1 MTLTEPAVIVTGR
14 LVRLREKREEDARQ
28 DYEWRTDPELAT
40 YDATRPMTMSFRSY
54 LRTYREELEHPTRYR
69 RSLVIE
75 DLESGRHIG
84 NVMYYGYEDE
94 LNQAELGITIG
105 DRAFWSRGC
114 GTDAVRCMLRH
125 VFRDREMQRVYL
137 HTLQWNERAKHA
149 FHSAGFRPVR
159 PVHRGGY
166 DFILMDI
173 RAEEFEAAERAE
185 SDTR

>member
-75 DLESGRHIG
+75 DLEYS
-84 NVMYYGYEDE
+84 
-94 LNQAELGITIG
+94 LA
-105 DRAFWSRGC
+105 
-114 GTDAVRCMLRH
+114 
-125 VFRDREMQRVYL
+125 
-137 HTLQWNERAKHA
+137 
-149 FHSAGFRPVR
+149 SAGGERTRLAVTHEGHLTGAAAPGGSAAGAGGAVTPR
-159 PVHRGGY
+159 DVIAARNDNNAVSIDEEMVLLAETEIRYQALTQTLGRRLATLRNVIRG
-166 DFILMDI
+166 
-173 RAEEFEAAERAE
+173 
-185 SDTR
+185 